1 MLRKYCVTLTGVA
14 LLMLLSGS
22 AVWCEGHSGEMT
34 AEPVVRG
41 LQDPEDS
48 EESIGAG
55 SGTGTETK
63 SVARAMILS
72 AVLPGLGQM
81 YAGGQR
87 GMISGGAMAATDVF
101 SIWRYFANNAEG
113 DDKKAVYEA
122 WARDHYSRERFERYV
137 RDTVV
142 AFSRFED
149 FDFCKNVSIYD
160 SSLCWEAINMAFPL
174 SETGSG
180 AYYEQIDVEDL
191 FVFGW
196 DDWDPSGIEGEPQDY
211 WDSWEPFDE
220 IPEPFPR
227 TSPNRQTYS
236 KLRAEAEDFYGKAD
250 RWAWIMV
257 IGRVV
262 SMVDAAILVKMRN
275 RDLTGF
281 GGNPRL
287 SFKPKFGR
295 NPGFKVSL
303 KMRF

>member
-1 MLRKYCVTLTGVA
+1 LTVVA
-14 LLMLLSGS
+14 LLMLGAGE
-22 AVWCEGHSGEMT
+22 AVWGGQDDMELTTGVAVRRLQEPGE
-34 AEPVVRG
+34 
-41 LQDPEDS
+41 PE
-48 EESIGAG
+48 EAG
-55 SGTGTETK
+55 SGGSEADTEQK
-63 SVARAMILS
+63 SVARAVILS
-72 AVLPGLGQM
+72 AVVPGLGQI

-87 GMISGGAMAATDVF
+87 GMISGGAMAATDIF
-101 SIWRYFANNAEG
+101 SIWRYFANNGKG
-113 DDKKAVYEA
+113 DDKKEIYEE
-122 WARDHYSRERFERYV
+122 WARDHYSRDRFERYV

-142 AFSRFED
+142 AFSGFED
-149 FDFCKNVSIYD
+149 FDFCKNVDIYD
-160 SSLCWEAINMAFPL
+160 SSRCWEAIDMAFPL

-196 DDWDPSGIEGEPQDY
+196 DDWDPSGIEGEAKDY
-211 WDSWEPFDE
+211 WNSWEPFDE

-227 TSPNRQTYS
+227 TSPNREAYG

-262 SMVDAAILVKMRN
+262 SMVDAAIMVKMRN
-275 RDLTGF
+275 RDITGF

-295 NPGFKVSL
+295 NPGFKVSVKL
-303 KMRF
+303 RF